1 MKKENSHLIF
11 KKLIRP
17 SGTSQSNDGGCLD
30 SKAILEIQKA
40 RNCTKSCIPILLSS
54 LFDTLEE
61 CSDYDSHIC
70 ALSEILV
77 YAR

>member
-1 MKKENSHLIF
+1 MIF
-11 KKLIRP
+11 KKLIRL
-17 SGTSQSNDGGCLD
+17 SGTSDTNDAGGCLD

-61 CSDYDSHIC
+61 CSEYDSHIC
-70 ALSEILV
+70 ALSDILV

>member
-1 MKKENSHLIF
+1 MIF

-17 SGTSQSNDGGCLD
+17 SGTSKTNDAGGCLD
-30 SKAILEIQKA
+30 AKAISKIQEA

-54 LFDTLEE
+54 IFDTLEE

>member
-1 MKKENSHLIF
+1 MIF

-17 SGTSQSNDGGCLD
+17 SGTSQTNDAGGCLD
-30 SKAILEIQKA
+30 IKEILKIQKA

-54 LFDTLEE
+54 IFDTLEE

>member
-1 MKKENSHLIF
+1 MIF

-17 SGTSQSNDGGCLD
+17 SGTLQTIDGGCLD
-30 SKAILEIQKA
+30 VKAILEIQKA

-61 CSDYDSHIC
+61 CTDYDSHIC